1 MNFTLK
7 RILGP
12 SSFYFL
18 YIINIFKW
26 QETSDNCNLVENRT
40 EIFFLFQLILS
51 LHDEWG
57 RKAPFKGN
65 LTAKRREYYKDP
77 FFLGRNTRHSEKW
90 ARVLMT
96 SWIQTGKKK
105 KRIRQH
111 GKEDTDAVVHVHR
124 IAYVPIQMDRNLSP
138 SYLSLNYAIPGL
150 YNSFFS
156 VTEEPYTKASNFLI

>member
-12 SSFYFL
+12 SSFFFFFL
-18 YIINIFKW
+18 YINIFKW
-26 QETSDNCNLVENRT
+26 QETSDNCNLVENQI

-51 LHDEWG
+51 LHDELG
-57 RKAPFKGN
+57 RKVPFKGN
-65 LTAKRREYYKDP
+65 LTAKRREYYKDL
-77 FFLGRNTRHSEKW
+77 FFLGRNTRHSEKC

-150 YNSFFS
+150 YNFI
-156 VTEEPYTKASNFLI
+156 FLSHRRTLH